1 VSVGD
6 HLITNVEATVVSVRG
21 DPLLGQSFLSKL
33 PAWAID
39 NERHALIFHP
49 HGDIAGTQ
57 QNAPPS
63 KTGDMLIARKAVKHL
78 GIIYRQS
85 GIWGVNADVDHCYDK
100 TRTSRRPNEIEY
112 CFVLDITAAYLDV
125 AFFESIGR
133 SQPADSRNKIESVRL
148 RVNRAFD
155 FLGYDPTERIR
166 LISEWAESGKT
177 AFMEFADK

>member
-1 VSVGD
+1 
-6 HLITNVEATVVSVRG
+6 
-21 DPLLGQSFLSKL
+21 
-33 PAWAID
+33 
-39 NERHALIFHP
+39 
-49 HGDIAGTQ
+49 
-57 QNAPPS
+57 
-63 KTGDMLIARKAVKHL
+63 MLIARKAVKHL
-78 GIIYRQS
+78 DITYRQS
-85 GIWGVNADVDHCYDK
+85 GIAGVNADVDHCYEK
-100 TRTSRRPNEIEY
+100 TRISKQPDETEY
-112 CFVLDITAAYLDV
+112 CFMLDIASAYLDI